1 MHQLAGQGSQ
11 ESTHVVDR
19 RPRRALAFVVGRAAH
34 QDLEA
39 DVARPVN
46 IVALREDDTV
56 RSEPDVRV
64 GDAPQELDQI
74 RIGERHAED
83 GIDATDPDH
92 DPQAAGRGDPVH
104 RDRRMLRTPRVRRD
118 AARCIGGP

>member
-1 MHQLAGQGSQ
+1 MHQLTGHGSQ

-19 RPRRALAFVVGRAAH
+19 RPRRALAFAVGRAAH

-46 IVALREDDTV
+46 IVALRENDTV

-83 GIDATDPDH
+83 GIDTMDPDH

-104 RDRRMLRTPRVRRD
+104 RDRRMLRTPRVQQD